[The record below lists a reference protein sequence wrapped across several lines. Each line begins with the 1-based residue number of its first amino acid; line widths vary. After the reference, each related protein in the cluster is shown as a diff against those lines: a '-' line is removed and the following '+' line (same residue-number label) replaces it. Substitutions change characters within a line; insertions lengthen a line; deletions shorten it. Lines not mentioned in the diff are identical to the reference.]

1 MKDKRLYKAP
11 AMETVKIDMNPLM
24 VMSPGP
30 DNSTPGAP
38 YYTIEEEE

>member
-1 MKDKRLYKAP
+1 MKDKKEYSTPTL
-11 AMETVKIDMNPLM
+11 EIVKIGVKPLL

-38 YYTIEEEE
+38 EYNWDEE